1 MVTQEEINSRL
12 AKAREPIKPVEK
24 VVEKPVEEPVEE
36 AIEEE
41 AIEEEEEE
49 ETSDNDGSEIDE
61 QPTED

>member
-24 VVEKPVEEPVEE
+24 VVEEPVEE